1 MTKDNLNKI
10 ICAVND
16 RKPSECTEIGHVR
29 AEIDNID
36 QVIITLLG
44 KRFEYVR
51 EVVKYKERTAEG
63 VVANGRREQ
72 VLRERRALAIEN
84 GLDPDVIE
92 KMYADLVQY
101 FIDEEMKI
109 MNL

>member
-1 MTKDNLNKI
+1 MTQETLQQI
-10 ICAVND
+10 VSAAND
-16 RKPSECTEIGHVR
+16 RQPSECKEIGHVR
-29 AEIDNID
+29 AEIDRID
-36 QVIITLLG
+36 QAIITLLG

-72 VLRERRALAIEN
+72 VLLERRALAVEN

-101 FIDEEMKI
+101 FISEEMKI

>member
-1 MTKDNLNKI
+1 MTQETLQQI
-10 ICAVND
+10 VSAAND
-16 RKPSECTEIGHVR
+16 RQPSECTEIGHVR
-29 AEIDNID
+29 AEIDSID
-36 QVIITLLG
+36 QAIITLLG
-44 KRFEYVR
+44 KRFEYVK
-51 EVVKYKERTAEG
+51 EVVKYKERTADG

-72 VLRERRALAIEN
+72 VLRERRALAVEN

-101 FIDEEMKI
+101 FISEEMKI